1 MRLSLF
7 LLFLGLAACGPEEE
21 VTEPRAN
28 SVEELHDRLAKLSNR
43 MTEDI
48 EPPQRL
54 AYLREAD
61 LDPEWRSRPSCR
73 LHQQGRLLL
82 VVNAAGALARIDGR
96 RVQLAVA
103 APVGPT
109 GGFFTAPGVT
119 ASVGRVA
126 PFAANAGDPVRGWPA
141 RVTIGGD
148 KERPIEK
155 HDAGWIC
162 TR

>member
-1 MRLSLF
+1 MRLAFF
-7 LLFLGLAACGPEEE
+7 LLFLGLAACRAEEK
-21 VTEPRAN
+21 VTEPHAN
-28 SVEELHDRLAKLSNR
+28 SVEELDERLGKLSNR

-48 EPPQRL
+48 EPPRRL

-61 LDPEWRSRPSCR
+61 LGPEWRVQPSCR

-82 VVNAAGALARIDGR
+82 VVNDAGAVARVDGR

-109 GGFFTAPGVT
+109 GGFFTAPGIT
-119 ASVGRVA
+119 ASVGRIA
-126 PFAANAGDPVRGWPA
+126 PFAGYAGDPVRGWPA

-155 HDAGWIC
+155 HEADWIC